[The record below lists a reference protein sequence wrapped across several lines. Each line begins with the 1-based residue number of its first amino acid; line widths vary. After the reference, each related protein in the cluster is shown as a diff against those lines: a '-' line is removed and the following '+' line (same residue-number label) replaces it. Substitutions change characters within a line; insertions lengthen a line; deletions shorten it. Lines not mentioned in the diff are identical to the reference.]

1 MSQRDAPSRLIQSQ
15 GLPRAASGAPVF
27 QEPWQA
33 QAFAMTV
40 HLHEKGL
47 FSWSE
52 WAASLSREVHLAER
66 AADGSDYFEAW
77 VAALCHLLIE
87 KGVADH
93 ETILSL
99 QESWK
104 RAAEATPH
112 GQPIERTN
120 DPAYLRVS

>member
-1 MSQRDAPSRLIQSQ
+1 MSQCDAPSRLIESE
-15 GLPRAASGAPVF
+15 GLQRAASGAPVF

-47 FSWSE
+47 FSWPE
-52 WAASLSREVHLAER
+52 WAASLSWEVHRAER

-77 VAALCHLLIE
+77 VAALCHLLVD
-87 KGVADH
+87 KGVADL
-93 ETILSL
+93 ETILAL

-120 DPAYLRVS
+120 DPAHFRVS